1 MNDPGNAG
9 RALLLSGL
17 VVIGAV
23 ACEPTAD
30 SPSSLVHVELAYRAP
45 VEGQPRPNFSPKGT
59 QVALA
64 DVAVDAALPAGAVRP
79 AKTGTLEIG
88 PDETSWLPV
97 LATASGAYPDDLVQL
112 FLDRNRD
119 GDFGNDGDALQ
130 ATPSQNAKTKAW
142 WSSVSGVELSVP
154 YSGTGESEPYL
165 VNFWMVREEGAA
177 APDVLRYSRGSW
189 RYGTVTVDGIPAVVA
204 AMDADNDA
212 VFGEGDEWSVLGAGE
227 PDAAKAVLT
236 LAEAR
241 PTDRFMF
248 LPTGEK
254 DLVLEF
260 RRFSPDGRSLD
271 FEVVDRPM
279 TKAEDRAP
287 DDLVRDERAR
297 PRTTEPFAWGHGG
310 AAYAAA
316 LRTAGQSGRR
326 ILVDFEATWC
336 GPCHTMDEWVWTD
349 ADVAARLNAE
359 FLGVKLDADIEKDLV
374 QKFAVTG
381 YPTMVILDAAGSE
394 LTRVV
399 GYQGSKDMLAL
410 FDATD

>member
-1 MNDPGNAG
+1 
-9 RALLLSGL
+9 
-17 VVIGAV
+17 
-23 ACEPTAD
+23 
-30 SPSSLVHVELAYRAP
+30 
-45 VEGQPRPNFSPKGT
+45 
-59 QVALA
+59 
-64 DVAVDAALPAGAVRP
+64 
-79 AKTGTLEIG
+79 
-88 PDETSWLPV
+88 
-97 LATASGAYPDDLVQL
+97 
-112 FLDRNRD
+112 
-119 GDFGNDGDALQ
+119 
-130 ATPSQNAKTKAW
+130 
-142 WSSVSGVELSVP
+142 
-154 YSGTGESEPYL
+154 
-165 VNFWMVREEGAA
+165 
-177 APDVLRYSRGSW
+177 
-189 RYGTVTVDGIPAVVA
+189 
-204 AMDADNDA
+204 
-212 VFGEGDEWSVLGAGE
+212 
-227 PDAAKAVLT
+227 VLT

-241 PTDRFMF
+241 PTDRFIF